1 MKKHRD
7 GSISQKARF
16 TLQADD
22 TIPSM
27 LRKRAERH
35 PDAVVV
41 EKTSAVGARQPV
53 TAADLQRQVED
64 VARGLL
70 GLGIQTGE
78 KVAILSSTSYEW
90 MLLDL
95 AILTIGAVTVPIY
108 ESDSITQI
116 RHILDDAH
124 VVQVFTATAQQA
136 ELVESVEAP
145 SVRSVD
151 ALDRGALRTI
161 LTAGRDVAPSAL
173 DERATHFTVDDM
185 ATIIYTSG
193 TTGVPKGVV
202 LTHRNFVGTAEAVRQ
217 ALPDVIDAPSLR
229 MLLFLPLA
237 HVLARFVMHA
247 LLSAR
252 GVIAFSPD
260 VKRLLTDIEAFQP
273 TILLA
278 VPRVLEKVYNAA
290 SAKAGSGLKRQIFGW
305 SAKQSRHW
313 SAAKEGLFG
322 PSPLLRARHSI
333 ADKLVLSKV
342 RSVLG
347 PNLEYIVCGG
357 APLSLELA
365 HFFGGTGIT
374 VIQGYGLS
382 ETTGPIAAQLPG
394 YSPMGTVG
402 PILPGNAVKIS
413 DEGEILIKGVS
424 VMQGYHDLPEETSQA
439 IQDGWFHTGD
449 LGSVDRKG
457 NIRITGRKKE
467 IIVTAGGKNVSPEIL
482 EDSLVTHPLI
492 GHVVAVGEARPY
504 IGALITL
511 DPDMLPGWLSAHGLD
526 VVDASTAADLPE
538 VQESLRKAIM
548 RANKKVSRAES
559 IRRFRIVD
567 TTFTVENGYLT
578 PSLKLRRSAV
588 VADFAHEVDAVYE
601 HGFDVPHESSGKR
614 K

>member
-108 ESDSITQI
+108 ESDSTTQI
-116 RHILDDAH
+116 RHILDD
-124 VVQVFTATAQQA
+124 VFTWCKSLQQPLSRQSLSNQLKLPRYVQWMLLTA
-136 ELVESVEAP
+136 EHC
-145 SVRSVD
+145 VRS
-151 ALDRGALRTI
+151 L
-161 LTAGRDVAPSAL
+161 PP
-173 DERATHFTVDDM
+173 DESSPVCFRRACYPLHRRRHGYYHTPPVRP
-185 ATIIYTSG
+185 
-193 TTGVPKGVV
+193 GVPKGVV
-202 LTHRNFVGTAEAVRQ
+202 LTHGNFVGTAEAVRQ

-313 SAAKEGLFG
+313 SAAKEGLSA
-322 PSPLLRARHSI
+322 PLPCCVHAIASPISSSYQRCAASWAPILNTS
-333 ADKLVLSKV
+333 
-342 RSVLG
+342 SVAA
-347 PNLEYIVCGG
+347 PHF
-357 APLSLELA
+357 PLSLPIS
-365 HFFGGTGIT
+365 FGGTGIT

-424 VMQGYHDLPEETSQA
+424 VMQGYHNLPEETSQA

-467 IIVTAGGKNVSPEIL
+467 IIVTAGGKKC
-482 EDSLVTHPLI
+482 VTRNP
-492 GHVVAVGEARPY
+492 
-504 IGALITL
+504 
-511 DPDMLPGWLSAHGLD
+511 
-526 VVDASTAADLPE
+526 
-538 VQESLRKAIM
+538 
-548 RANKKVSRAES
+548 
-559 IRRFRIVD
+559 RRFTGDSPTDR
-567 TTFTVENGYLT
+567 
-578 PSLKLRRSAV
+578 PRRCRWRGSPLHWC
-588 VADFAHEVDAVYE
+588 AH
-601 HGFDVPHESSGKR
+601 HP
-614 K
+614 